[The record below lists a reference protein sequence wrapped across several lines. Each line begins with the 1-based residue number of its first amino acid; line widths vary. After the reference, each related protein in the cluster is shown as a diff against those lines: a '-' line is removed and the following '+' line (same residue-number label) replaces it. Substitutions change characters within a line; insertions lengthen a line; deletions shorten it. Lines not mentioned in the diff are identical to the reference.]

1 MHVLRDCKD
10 TKVIYDHD
18 LDFYQHLASEV
29 NLYLDEDVVDAVD
42 VKVLDF
48 AGLHVVEDVLM
59 AQGPVETP
67 VAVGGSGHLAARFED
82 DLALHVEAGNHP
94 LLEENDLE

>member
-1 MHVLRDCKD
+1 M
-10 TKVIYDHD
+10 
-18 LDFYQHLASEV
+18 
-29 NLYLDEDVVDAVD
+29 NLYLDKDVVNAVD

-48 AGLHVVEDVLM
+48 AGLHVVEDVLV
-59 AQGPVETP
+59 AQGPVEAS